1 MSRAIKSSLLYH
13 AFVSF
18 ASDILISAGST
29 PVLYTPLLGGYPRGF
44 WRVFNVPTGVQLGVV
59 FISQLYTA
67 LSIMMLFY
75 IRYDAVLPDNHHL
88 KPRRTLMVFFFSF
101 NHLLLLILVPL
112 GVYWL
117 IPDQETAKR
126 AILEE
131 HPNAPPSLFNDDT
144 LILNQPSELVPLLIV
159 VILILFVVYVAA
171 LSAFF
176 AWYSY
181 YTLVQRRNFLSPKT
195 LALQRAF
202 LLGTI
207 RQVCANFLFLCVP
220 GLIFF
225 YSLIISFSNQDI
237 MDATLLFITAHGS
250 AGTAV
255 MLLTSENYRKV
266 LATTIKR
273 ICFKKQWTCS
283 IISWIIHQFI
293 SH

>member
-126 AILEE
+126 AILE
-131 HPNAPPSLFNDDT
+131 
-144 LILNQPSELVPLLIV
+144 
-159 VILILFVVYVAA
+159 
-171 LSAFF
+171 
-176 AWYSY
+176 
-181 YTLVQRRNFLSPKT
+181 
-195 LALQRAF
+195 
-202 LLGTI
+202 
-207 RQVCANFLFLCVP
+207 VCANFLFLCVP